1 MTLESIRP
9 IGATGPDLLFIN
21 APSSFQQGV
30 IADGEEP
37 AWGLLRV
44 ANEALHQG
52 KNVAIL
58 DAHRL
63 KMSEED
69 MREIIGEVQPKAVA
83 VNPTSVN
90 VSETLKVTNYCEEED
105 IPYILGGIHATL
117 DPIIARRDFSEAHAI
132 VRGNG
137 EAVIGELIEY
147 TRERIQIP
155 TKGVYFKGE
164 SHRRTDYADKLHPN
178 DLHIVDQG
186 SLVIDPIY
194 THEQTI
200 GGTLALLNEATLY
213 LTEGCPFA
221 CSFCASPV
229 MANRTYGKPYSRPDT
244 SRIGAE
250 VEQTIRGLGA
260 NAIHFLDDMAFIN
273 AQQVSEFHNEMRQR
287 GLLGEF
293 YWRGLTRVNTVL
305 SCSDDVMDQMKETG
319 VWRLSLGVES
329 GSEEMLRRIGKR
341 TTKEQIRRGIVRLAE
356 YGIQSKAFFIMGFP
370 GETEDQLQETA
381 AFIQE
386 LKDLGLNEISV
397 FQFKPYPGTRE
408 YAWLQENN
416 PKEIERLAYL
426 HHPSSRS
433 DKVEYKSGQKDV
445 WLESDVQIA
454 QVNSG
459 IVREYVLGSLEQFYG

>member
-1 MTLESIRP
+1 
-9 IGATGPDLLFIN
+9 
-21 APSSFQQGV
+21 
-30 IADGEEP
+30 
-37 AWGLLRV
+37 
-44 ANEALHQG
+44 
-52 KNVAIL
+52 
-58 DAHRL
+58 
-63 KMSEED
+63 
-69 MREIIGEVQPKAVA
+69 
-83 VNPTSVN
+83 
-90 VSETLKVTNYCEEED
+90 
-105 IPYILGGIHATL
+105 
-117 DPIIARRDFSEAHAI
+117 
-132 VRGNG
+132 
-137 EAVIGELIEY
+137 
-147 TRERIQIP
+147 
-155 TKGVYFKGE
+155 
-164 SHRRTDYADKLHPN
+164 
-178 DLHIVDQG
+178 
-186 SLVIDPIY
+186 
-194 THEQTI
+194 
-200 GGTLALLNEATLY
+200 
-213 LTEGCPFA
+213 
-221 CSFCASPV
+221 
-229 MANRTYGKPYSRPDT
+229 
-244 SRIGAE
+244 
-250 VEQTIRGLGA
+250 
-260 NAIHFLDDMAFIN
+260 MAFIN

-416 PKEIERLAYL
+416 PKVIERLAYL